1 MPSHVFMGHRDGLE
15 SFLESNGVGL
25 ESLDP
30 LRMYPLGVASPI
42 SPRK

>member
-1 MPSHVFMGHRDGLE
+1 MPSHVFMGHRDGLV

-25 ESLDP
+25 ESLDT
-30 LRMYPLGVASPI
+30 LRMYPLGVAFPI